1 MTVTGPI
8 WLVRHAQTEW
18 TGRRWCGRSD
28 PGLTEA
34 GRVAAERLATEI
46 AADIE
51 AGIAAEID
59 AGLTPRLTAG
69 TVVLTSPLRRA
80 LHTAE
85 VIARALD
92 TPIQVEPD
100 LVEVDYGA
108 ADGLTWDQLVA
119 AHPSLA
125 EAILAGRDPDWPGG
139 ETAAG
144 VADRARSAGD
154 RILERAATTTVVV
167 VSHGGLLPAIARHL
181 GIDASPGRFE
191 PASALRV
198 DPVGVG

>member
-18 TGRRWCGRSD
+18 TGRRWCGRSN

-51 AGIAAEID
+51 ASIAAAID
-59 AGLTPRLTAG
+59 AGLTPRLTGG

-85 VIARALD
+85 AVARALD
-92 TPIQVEPD
+92 APIEVEPE

-125 EAILAGRDPDWPGG
+125 EAILVGRDPDWPGG
-139 ETAAG
+139 ETAAR
-144 VADRARSAGD
+144 VADRARSVGD
-154 RILERAATTTVVV
+154 RILEHAATTTVVV

-181 GIDASPGRFE
+181 GRDVSPGRFE
-191 PASALRV
+191 AASALRV
-198 DPVGVG
+198 DPVAVR